1 MKRLI
6 AVNDHIIVEVLQEV
20 EEVITDGGI
29 VIPEIAV
36 KSPQGY
42 GRIISVG
49 AQVTIP
55 VGIGDIII
63 FHKNGGM
70 DIMIGNKILK
80 VLKQP
85 EVYAQVQEIKEVV
98 S

>member
-1 MKRLI
+1 MKKLI
-6 AVNDHIIVEVLQEV
+6 AVNDHIIVEVLHEV
-20 EEVITDGGI
+20 EEVISDGGI
-29 VIPEIAV
+29 VIPDIAV
-36 KSPQGY
+36 KVPQGY
-42 GRIISVG
+42 GRVISVG

-55 VGIGDIII
+55 VGVDDIIM

-70 DIMIGNKILK
+70 DIMILNKILK